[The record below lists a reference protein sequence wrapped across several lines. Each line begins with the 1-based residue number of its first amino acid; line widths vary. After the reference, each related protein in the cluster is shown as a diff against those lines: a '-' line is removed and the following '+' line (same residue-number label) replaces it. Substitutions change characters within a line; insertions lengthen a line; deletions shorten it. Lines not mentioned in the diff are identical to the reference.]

1 MEMDELK
8 ESNSRGND
16 SKRSRKEEKNGLA
29 VLFFLSQRCCS
40 RGHVSS
46 QGLCRRLPGA
56 PLAIACKC

>member
-29 VLFFLSQRCCS
+29 VLFFFEPEMLQPWPRLIPGSVQTAPRGPS
-40 RGHVSS
+40 RHS
-46 QGLCRRLPGA
+46 L
-56 PLAIACKC
+56 